1 MSVQKIITRF
11 APSPSGLLHLGHAYS
26 ALFAAKEAKD
36 NDGTFILRFEDIDL
50 ERCDRQYEQHIE
62 EDLSWLDIYWHDK
75 PRRQSEH
82 FPEYSTAL
90 KKLEALGLIY
100 PCFLSR
106 KELKAALSA
115 PHDKPNKNNNSPPVL
130 NTDQYI
136 SNLERERRIT
146 KEEPFAL
153 RLRMTAALKLVGTL
167 HWRDIEFGTHV
178 AKPEIFGDVVIAR
191 KDIPTSY
198 HLSVVVDDA
207 IQGVTTVTRGN
218 DLFSATHLHRLL
230 QELLNL
236 PVPVYRHH
244 KVLTSENGKRLAKR
258 DKSVT
263 LQSLRESGA
272 KPRDILTMLGFV
284 W

>member
-1 MSVQKIITRF
+1 MSVQKITTRF

-50 ERCDRQYEQHIE
+50 ERCNRQYEQHIE
-62 EDLSWLDIYWHDK
+62 EDLTWLNIYWHDK

-82 FPEYSTAL
+82 FPEYSAAL
-90 KKLEALGLIY
+90 KKLESLGIIY

-115 PHDKPNKNNNSPPVL
+115 PHDLKNKKNNSPPVL

-136 SNLERERRIT
+136 SNSERERRIT
-146 KEEPFAL
+146 KGEPFAL
-153 RLRMTAALKLVGTL
+153 RLRMTAALKLVGNL
-167 HWRDIEFGTHV
+167 YWQDVEFGAQV
-178 AKPEIFGDVVIAR
+178 AKPEIFGDVIIAR

-218 DLFSATHLHRLL
+218 DLFSTTHLHRLL
-230 QELLNL
+230 QELLDL
-236 PVPVYRHH
+236 PIPVYRHH

-272 KPRDILTMLGFV
+272 KPKDIFTMLGFA
-284 W
+284 